1 MTPTHLQQWIQHPE
15 TLNRDTL
22 YELRTLVARYPYFQ
36 SLRLLYLKNLYLLH
50 DINFGAELRKA
61 VLYVAD
67 RRVLFYF
74 IEGDRYTLK
83 SRKVSSLFSGDL
95 EKEPSVDRTLSLIDA
110 FLATVPEEHS
120 QHTELDYAVDYTA
133 YLMQEE
139 PGVDAEDESEVP
151 KLRGHELIDDFIQK
165 SESSDA
171 SDTRREFLV
180 EKEEETEE
188 EETEEEIEEETE
200 EDKVESKQVSA
211 LFDAIAEE
219 LEWDFDEEE
228 EEEKPKTVE
237 ELVKY
242 FKEVIEEQST
252 PEYASEDVAKLDE
265 FVRNGGKLED
275 YFSITPDIDVDN
287 VDIENENEQ
296 KIVLR
301 ELLARKGYSDKQI
314 AKKIER
320 FEDAGVLEDEA
331 RDAVEELQEIVAK
344 EKEELLEQ
352 QRIKKEEMVQRQ
364 QKFFDDVVGEIKSL
378 DNIRGIKIPAKDKK
392 ELLAYIFKADA
403 SGKTQYQK
411 DYSKSVK
418 NLIESAYFTMRGDTL
433 LDAAKKQGTSSAIKN
448 LKNSLRSTGV
458 SKGTKRINT
467 SSSNS
472 IFSRAVQL
480 L

>member
-1 MTPTHLQQWIQHPE
+1 ME
-15 TLNRDTL
+15 NNSNDTL
-22 YELRTLVARYPYFQ
+22 
-36 SLRLLYLKNLYLLH
+36 
-50 DINFGAELRKA
+50 FGFTAIT
-61 VLYVAD
+61 D
-67 RRVLFYF
+67 MF
-74 IEGDRYTLK
+74 
-83 SRKVSSLFSGDL
+83 
-95 EKEPSVDRTLSLIDA
+95 
-110 FLATVPEEHS
+110 
-120 QHTELDYAVDYTA
+120 TEQVGNNIHQDD
-133 YLMQEE
+133 
-139 PGVDAEDESEVP
+139 D
-151 KLRGHELIDDFIQK
+151 IDDEELERLKQ
-165 SESSDA
+165 ESAKARPATPGSKNKK
-171 SDTRREFLV
+171 TEV
-180 EKEEETEE
+180 EEEVEE
-188 EETEEEIEEETE
+188 EETEDIEEEEVEEPKKSKKASKKKDKEEIEEEEAEEEIEKESEEETE
-200 EDKVESKQVSA
+200 EDEVESKQVSA

>member
-1 MTPTHLQQWIQHPE
+1 MD
-15 TLNRDTL
+15 NNSKDTL
-22 YELRTLVARYPYFQ
+22 FGFTAIT
-36 SLRLLYLKNLYLLH
+36 
-50 DINFGAELRKA
+50 DIF
-61 VLYVAD
+61 
-67 RRVLFYF
+67 
-74 IEGDRYTLK
+74 
-83 SRKVSSLFSGDL
+83 
-95 EKEPSVDRTLSLIDA
+95 
-110 FLATVPEEHS
+110 
-120 QHTELDYAVDYTA
+120 TEQG
-133 YLMQEE
+133 QEYI
-139 PGVDAEDESEVP
+139 PQNDD
-151 KLRGHELIDDFIQK
+151 IDDEELERLKQ
-165 SESSDA
+165 ESAKARPQTPA
-171 SDTRREFLV
+171 SKNKKT
-180 EKEEETEE
+180 EEVEE
-188 EETEEEIEEETE
+188 EEDIEEDEVEEEEQEEEKPAKKSKKVSKKEIKEESEEEE
-200 EDKVESKQVSA
+200 EDVEESEEELDEEDELETKQVTA

-219 LEWDFDEEE
+219 LEWDFDDDEK
-228 EEEKPKTVE
+228 EEKPKTVE

-242 FKEVIEEQST
+242 FKEVIEEQSV
-252 PEYASEDVAKLDE
+252 PEYANEDVAKLDE
-265 FVRNGGKLED
+265 FVRNGGRLED
-275 YFSITPDIDVDN
+275 YFSITPDIDFEN
-287 VDIENENEQ
+287 VDMEDENNQ
-296 KIVLR
+296 KLVLK

-331 RDAVEELQEIVAK
+331 KDAIEELQEIDAK

-352 QRIKKEEMVQRQ
+352 QRIKKQEQVERQ

-392 ELLAYIFKADA
+392 ELLSYIFKADA

-458 SKGTKRINT
+458 SKGTKRVNT
-467 SSSNS
+467 NPSNS

>member
-1 MTPTHLQQWIQHPE
+1 ME
-15 TLNRDTL
+15 NNSNDTL
-22 YELRTLVARYPYFQ
+22 
-36 SLRLLYLKNLYLLH
+36 
-50 DINFGAELRKA
+50 FGFTAIT
-61 VLYVAD
+61 D
-67 RRVLFYF
+67 MF
-74 IEGDRYTLK
+74 
-83 SRKVSSLFSGDL
+83 
-95 EKEPSVDRTLSLIDA
+95 
-110 FLATVPEEHS
+110 
-120 QHTELDYAVDYTA
+120 TEQVGNNIHQDD
-133 YLMQEE
+133 
-139 PGVDAEDESEVP
+139 D
-151 KLRGHELIDDFIQK
+151 IDDEELERLKQ
-165 SESSDA
+165 ESAKARPATPGSKNKK
-171 SDTRREFLV
+171 TE
-180 EKEEETEE
+180 EIEEEEEEEETEDIEEEEVEESKKSKKASKKKDKEEIEE
-188 EETEEEIEEETE
+188 EETEEEIEKESEEETE
-200 EDKVESKQVSA
+200 EDEVESKQVSA

-352 QRIKKEEMVQRQ
+352 QRIKKEEMMQRQ

>member
-1 MTPTHLQQWIQHPE
+1 ME
-15 TLNRDTL
+15 NNSNDTL
-22 YELRTLVARYPYFQ
+22 FGFTAITDMFTEQVGNNIHQDDDVDDEELERLKQESAKARPATPG
-36 SLRLLYLKNLYLLH
+36 SKNKKT
-50 DINFGAELRKA
+50 EE
-61 VLYVAD
+61 
-67 RRVLFYF
+67 
-74 IEGDRYTLK
+74 IE
-83 SRKVSSLFSGDL
+83 
-95 EKEPSVDRTLSLIDA
+95 
-110 FLATVPEEHS
+110 EE
-120 QHTELDYAVDYTA
+120 
-133 YLMQEE
+133 EE
-139 PGVDAEDESEVP
+139 
-151 KLRGHELIDDFIQK
+151 
-165 SESSDA
+165 
-171 SDTRREFLV
+171 
-180 EKEEETEE
+180 EEETEDIEEEKVEESKKSKKASKKKDKEEIEE
-188 EETEEEIEEETE
+188 EETEEEIEEESE
-200 EDKVESKQVSA
+200 EDEVESKQVSA

-219 LEWDFDEEE
+219 LEWDFDEED

-275 YFSITPDIDVDN
+275 YFSITPDIDIDN

-296 KIVLR
+296 KTVLR

-378 DNIRGIKIPAKDKK
+378 DSIRGIKIPAKDKK